1 MLDGDKQTV
10 TVVKLSADA
19 K

>member
-1 MLDGDKQTV
+1 MNECGTV
-10 TVVKLSADA
+10 TVVKLF